1 MRKTTFLK
9 SLLLL
14 CALIVGSS
22 AWADEVTLTAG
33 TNGSACKVNGQDGI
47 KIGTSKNGGDMT
59 IKVPANTTKL
69 ILHAAAWKGVTNLSL
84 NISGATAS
92 PANIDLTADDGISNN
107 SPFTLSGKEDDFKFE
122 ISLSDITTETEVKF
136 TTSIAKR
143 CVIWGASATVSGSGS
158 TKKATTVT
166 ISNNDTEAILY
177 TVDTPKT
184 PTATV
189 KAGESAIEGAKVTWS
204 SSNEEVAVIDD
215 NTGAITL
222 KGIGI
227 TNIKADYA
235 GDETYQSS
243 SASYQLKV
251 GGVFTT
257 IKDMQDNVKSV
268 ELPVKITFTNV
279 HVTGVTGNNAYIADE
294 SDNGAIIYTKD
305 HGLEVGQI
313 INGTLEATF
322 VLYNGMTEITNFA
335 KDGITITDG
344 TVEPKIKTIGEITD
358 ANQGSLVTLENVT
371 LVGSGST
378 IMVWDGESRILYYDK
393 FKVGTPTIG
402 GTYTITGIVG
412 IYNGTRQISPRSTSE
427 IQTIT
432 IPVTASEKYS
442 TFACTSTLNFSGTGI
457 TAYTAKVDGSVVKL
471 TEIAEGIVPAGAGV
485 ILKGDGT
492 EVNVPGATTTATLS
506 DNELVGVKAETA
518 VAYKTGEDPNF
529 KYNYILQD
537 GAFYKATGA
546 NLKAGKA
553 YLSTTYDVTA
563 ATGATRMQ
571 IVIDGETNAI
581 ANVRSQMEDV
591 RGIFNLQGQRVEKAQ
606 KGLYIVNGKKVLVK

>member
-1 MRKTTFLK
+1 MRKTTFFK

-14 CALIVGSS
+14 CALIVGGP
-22 AWADEVTLTAG
+22 AWAEDVTLTAG
-33 TNGSACKVNGQDGI
+33 TNGSACKVNEKDGI
-47 KIGTSKNGGDMT
+47 KLGTSSKGGDMT
-59 IKVPANTTKL
+59 ITVPANTTKL
-69 ILHAAAWKGVTNLSL
+69 TLYAAAWKSVTGLSL
-84 NISGATAS
+84 DISEATAS
-92 PANIDLTADDGISNN
+92 PSSISLTADDGIASN
-107 SPFTLSGKEDDFKFE
+107 SPFTLKGNEDNFKFE
-122 ISLSDITTETEVKF
+122 ITLSGITSETKVKF
-136 TTSIAKR
+136 ATSTTKR

-158 TKKATTVT
+158 TKTATAVT
-166 ISNNDTEAILY
+166 ISDNDTEAILY

-204 SSNEEVAVIDD
+204 SSNEEVAVIDE
-215 NTGAITL
+215 NTGVITL

-227 TNIKADYA
+227 TKIKADYA
-235 GDETYQSS
+235 ETDTYQSS
-243 SASYQLKV
+243 SASYQLNV

-268 ELPVKITFTNV
+268 SLPVKITFTNV
-279 HVTGVTGNNAYIADE
+279 HVTGVTGSNAYIADE
-294 SDNGAIIYTKD
+294 SDNGAIIYTYD

-322 VLYNGMTEITNFA
+322 VLFNGMTEITGFK
-335 KDGITITDG
+335 KDGLTITNG
-344 TVEPKIKTIGEITD
+344 TIEPKVKTIGEITD

-378 IMVWDGESRILYYDK
+378 IMVWDGESRIQYYDK

-457 TAYTAKVDGSVVKL
+457 TAYTAKVDGGVVKL
-471 TEIAEGIVPAGAGV
+471 TEITDGIVPAGAGV

-506 DNELVGVKAETA
+506 NNELVGVTTVTKVDWSAES
-518 VAYKTGEDPNF
+518 
-529 KYNYILQD
+529 KYNYILQN
-537 GAFYKATGA
+537 GKFRKATGA

-563 ATGATRMQ
+563 ATGAARLD

-606 KGLYIVNGKKVLVK
+606 KGLYIVNGKKILVK